1 MEDGIGLIAAVGDEH
16 SIATVRLH
24 ANHDVTIG
32 ALHVRQVLV
41 DLVVHMHHL
50 DDMETR
56 TLSSERRALLQK
68 VEDTCMIART
78 RLISRVM
85 TSIFD
90 EELRP
95 LGLVS
100 SQLTL
105 LGSIMRMGVATRAEV
120 ARANHIDRSTLTRNL
135 KVMME
140 AGWIEEVAGQVRGR
154 QRPLRLSEAGEDLLF
169 SSIPAWRA
177 GQERAAKVLGQ
188 AGWNAIK
195 TVADDILRS

>member
-1 MEDGIGLIAAVGDEH
+1 MPLDP
-16 SIATVRLH
+16 
-24 ANHDVTIG
+24 
-32 ALHVRQVLV
+32 VL
-41 DLVVHMHHL
+41 HMHHF
-50 DDMETR
+50 DSMKTR
-56 TLSSERRALLQK
+56 TLSLERRTLLQE

-90 EELRP
+90 EALRP

-100 SQLTL
+100 SQHTL
-105 LGSIMRMGVATRAEV
+105 LGSIMRMGLATRAEIG
-120 ARANHIDRSTLTRNL
+120 RANHLDRSTLTRNL

-188 AGWNAIK
+188 VGWNAIK
-195 TVADDILRS
+195 TVADDILRG

>member
-56 TLSSERRALLQK
+56 TLSSERRALLQE